1 MFICDLVKELKTTY
15 TRIFSIYEYV
25 LPYRTFSIPW
35 FYTLSLRLF
44 LRSLPLLSSHSHDL
58 SVRNPFS
65 HGLFP
70 WKNNNNTDRIR
81 DPPSLAYLSL
91 VLVMRRPSLT
101 YHFWI
106 SHFRNGTVKRA
117 SEESPRANREKW
129 GGHGFGWWT
138 VYVAG
143 EKRAVS
149 DVFRTTQ
156 DGILFDL
163 GNWGQQ
169 LDKYLLPFHFKTS
182 GKRKG
187 LVEEVGNS
195 GSKIPHNW
203 LSFKIG
209 RE

>member
-117 SEESPRANREKW
+117 SEGKSASKPGKGRRPRFRMMNSVCSGREKSRLGCFSHHPRW
-129 GGHGFGWWT
+129 
-138 VYVAG
+138 
-143 EKRAVS
+143 
-149 DVFRTTQ
+149 DPFRLGKLGTTT
-156 DGILFDL
+156 
-163 GNWGQQ
+163 W
-169 LDKYLLPFHFKTS
+169 
-182 GKRKG
+182 
-187 LVEEVGNS
+187 
-195 GSKIPHNW
+195 
-203 LSFKIG
+203 
-209 RE
+209 